1 MTFKKQ
7 LITLAF
13 FILSFIGVSQAQE
26 TLTLQEALNYALNN
40 SEAVR
45 KAKLDILKG
54 DYEIKEVR
62 AGALPQIDAV
72 ATLTN
77 NVLAQQFILPAEFM
91 GGEPGEFIA
100 VKAGTTW
107 SSLAQVQLNQQL
119 FNQQVF
125 TGLKAA
131 KSTKEYYRMAAKVAE
146 ENLLQQ
152 VASNYYQVIITREQL
167 AVVDANIERN
177 KTLEKTV
184 SSQYEIGLARKID
197 LDRVKVNSSNLQSQK
212 EQLLNA
218 VAQQE
223 NLLKYYMGMPVTQSI
238 TIPETSLEELEETA
252 NNLIAEKNFDLNN
265 LSSYLVLKEQ
275 EELLGF
281 QKRAIKAEFYP
292 SLSLGANYMYNT
304 QSNDFNLYT
313 KNALNYDMS
322 AITLTLSIPIFD
334 GGARSARLKQA
345 SIDIQKLQEDIKNSS
360 NALQMAYENAKI
372 QINNSLSTIET
383 QKQNKILA
391 EEVYNST
398 KNNYNNGLASLTD
411 LLTAE
416 TDLVTAQ
423 NSYNQALLNYKIAE
437 IELIKSQGNI
447 KSLINE

>member
-1 MTFKKQ
+1 MTFRKQ
-7 LITLAF
+7 FISF
-13 FILSFIGVSQAQE
+13 IIFILFFAGVSQAQE
-26 TLTLQEALNYALNN
+26 TLSLQDALNYALNN

-54 DYEIKEVR
+54 DYQIKEVR
-62 AGALPQIDAV
+62 AGALPQIDGT

-77 NVLAQQFILPAEFM
+77 NILAQQFILPAEFM

-131 KSTKEYYRMAAKVAE
+131 KSTKDFYLMAAKVAE

-167 AVVDANIERN
+167 AVIDANIERN
-177 KTLEKTV
+177 NTLEKTV
-184 SSQYEIGLARKID
+184 SSQYEVGLARKID
-197 LDRVKVNSSNLQSQK
+197 LDRVKVNSSNLKAQK
-212 EQLLNA
+212 EELLNA

-223 NLLKYYMGMPVTQSI
+223 NLLKYYMGMPVTQNI
-238 TIPETSLEELEETA
+238 VIPETSLEELEATTA
-252 NNLIAEKNFDLNN
+252 NIIAENNFDLNK
-265 LSSYLVLKEQ
+265 LSSFLVLKEQ

-281 QKRAIKAEFYP
+281 QKKAIEAEFYP

-313 KNALNYDMS
+313 KHALNYDMS
-322 AITLTLSIPIFD
+322 ALTLTLRIPIFD
-334 GGARSARLKQA
+334 GGARSSRLKQA
-345 SIDIQKLQEDIKNSS
+345 SLDIQKLQEDIKESS
-360 NALQMAYENAKI
+360 NGLQMAYENAKI
-372 QINNSLSTIET
+372 QINNSLITIET
-383 QKQNKILA
+383 QNQNKILA
-391 EEVYNST
+391 EEVYHST

-416 TDLVTAQ
+416 TELVTAQ

>member
-1 MTFKKQ
+1 MTFRKH
-7 LITLAF
+7 
-13 FILSFIGVSQAQE
+13 FILFTLSIFSFAGVSLAQE
-26 TLTLQEALNYALNN
+26 TITLHEALNYALNN

-54 DYEIKEVR
+54 DYQIKEVR
-62 AGALPQIDAV
+62 AGALPQIDGT

-77 NVLAQQFILPAEFM
+77 NILAQQFILPAEFM

-131 KSTKEYYRMAAKVAE
+131 KSTKDYYLVAAQVAE

-177 KTLEKTV
+177 QTLEKTV
-184 SSQYEIGLARKID
+184 SSQYELGLARKID
-197 LDRVKVNSSNLQSQK
+197 LDRVKVNSSNLSSQK

-218 VAQQE
+218 VSQQE
-223 NLLKYYMGMPVTQSI
+223 NLLKYYMGMPVTQAI
-238 TIPETSLEELEETA
+238 VLPEASLDELEATA
-252 NNLIAEKNFDLNN
+252 NNLIAENNFDVNKLN
-265 LSSYLVLKEQ
+265 SFLVLKEQ

-281 QKRAIKAEFYP
+281 QKKAIKAEFYP

-322 AITLTLSIPIFD
+322 AVTLTLTIPIFD
-334 GGARSARLKQA
+334 GGARGSRLKQA
-345 SIDIQKLQEDIKNSS
+345 SIDIQKLQEDMKNSA

-372 QINNSLSTIET
+372 QINNSLTTIET
-383 QKQNKILA
+383 QNQNKILA

-398 KNNYNNGLASLTD
+398 KNNYNNGLANLTD

-416 TDLVTAQ
+416 TELVTAQ

>member
-7 LITLAF
+7 LFTLAF

-54 DYEIKEVR
+54 DYQIKEVR
-62 AGALPQIDAV
+62 AGALPQIDGT

-131 KSTKEYYRMAAKVAE
+131 KSTKEYYTMAAKVAE

-223 NLLKYYMGMPVTQSI
+223 NLLKYYMGMPVTQRI
-238 TIPETSLEELEETA
+238 IIPQTSLEELEETA

-281 QKRAIKAEFYP
+281 QKRAIEAEFYP

-322 AITLTLSIPIFD
+322 AITLTLRIPIFD
-334 GGARSARLKQA
+334 GGARSSRLKQA

-383 QKQNKILA
+383 QNQNKILA

-416 TDLVTAQ
+416 TELVTAQ

>member
-1 MTFKKQ
+1 MTFRKQ
-7 LITLAF
+7 FIFFAV
-13 FILSFIGVSQAQE
+13 FILSFTSASQAQE
-26 TLTLQEALNYALNN
+26 ILTLQDALNYALNN

-54 DYEIKEVR
+54 DYQIKEVR
-62 AGALPQIDAV
+62 AGALPQIDGT

-77 NVLAQQFILPAEFM
+77 NILAQQFILPAEFM

-131 KSTKEYYRMAAKVAE
+131 KSTKDFYLMAAKVAE
-146 ENLLQQ
+146 ENILQQ

-167 AVVDANIERN
+167 AVIDANIERN
-177 KTLEKTV
+177 NTLEKTV

-197 LDRVKVNSSNLQSQK
+197 LDRVKVNSSNLKSQK

-223 NLLKYYMGMPVTQSI
+223 NLLKYYMGMPVTENI
-238 TIPETSLEELEETA
+238 VIPETSLEELEATTA
-252 NNLIAEKNFDLNN
+252 NLIAENNFDLNK
-265 LSSYLVLKEQ
+265 LSSFLVLKEQ

-281 QKRAIKAEFYP
+281 QKKAIEAEFYP

-313 KNALNYDMS
+313 NNALNYDMS
-322 AITLTLSIPIFD
+322 AVTLTLRIPIFD
-334 GGARSARLKQA
+334 GGARSSRLKQA
-345 SIDIQKLQEDIKNSS
+345 SLDIQKLQEDIKESS

-383 QKQNKILA
+383 QNQNKILA

-416 TDLVTAQ
+416 TELVTAQ

>member
-1 MTFKKQ
+1 MTFRKQ
-7 LITLAF
+7 FIFFAV
-13 FILSFIGVSQAQE
+13 FILSFTSVSQAQE
-26 TLTLQEALNYALNN
+26 ILTLQDALNYALNN

-54 DYEIKEVR
+54 DYQIKEVR
-62 AGALPQIDAV
+62 AGALPQIDGT

-77 NVLAQQFILPAEFM
+77 NILAQQFILPAEFM

-131 KSTKEYYRMAAKVAE
+131 KSTKDFYLMAAKVAE
-146 ENLLQQ
+146 ENILQQ

-167 AVVDANIERN
+167 AVIDANIERN
-177 KTLEKTV
+177 NTLEKTV

-197 LDRVKVNSSNLQSQK
+197 LDRVKVNSSNLKSQK

-223 NLLKYYMGMPVTQSI
+223 NLLKYYMGMPVTENI
-238 TIPETSLEELEETA
+238 VIPETSLEELEATTA
-252 NNLIAEKNFDLNN
+252 NLIAENNFDLNK
-265 LSSYLVLKEQ
+265 LSSFLVLKEQ

-281 QKRAIKAEFYP
+281 QKKAIEAEFYP

-313 KNALNYDMS
+313 NNALNYDMS
-322 AITLTLSIPIFD
+322 AVTLTLRIPIFD
-334 GGARSARLKQA
+334 GGARSSRLKQA
-345 SIDIQKLQEDIKNSS
+345 SLDIQKLQEDIKESS

-383 QKQNKILA
+383 QNQNKILA

-416 TDLVTAQ
+416 TELVTAQ

>member
-1 MTFKKQ
+1 MTFGKQ
-7 LITLAF
+7 FIFFAI
-13 FILSFIGVSQAQE
+13 FILSFTSASQAQE
-26 TLTLQEALNYALNN
+26 TLSLQDALNYALNN

-54 DYEIKEVR
+54 DYQIKEVR
-62 AGALPQIDAV
+62 AGALPQIDGT

-77 NVLAQQFILPAEFM
+77 NILAQQFILPAEFM

-131 KSTKEYYRMAAKVAE
+131 KSSKDFYLMAAKVAE

-167 AVVDANIERN
+167 AVIDANIERN
-177 KTLEKTV
+177 NTLEKTV
-184 SSQYEIGLARKID
+184 SSQYEVGLARKID
-197 LDRVKVNSSNLQSQK
+197 LDRVKVNSSNLKAQK
-212 EQLLNA
+212 EELLNA

-238 TIPETSLEELEETA
+238 VIPETSLEELEATTA
-252 NNLIAEKNFDLNN
+252 NLIAENNFDLNK
-265 LSSYLVLKEQ
+265 LSSFLVLKEQ

-281 QKRAIKAEFYP
+281 QKKAIEAEFYP

-313 KNALNYDMS
+313 KHALNYDMS
-322 AITLTLSIPIFD
+322 ALTLTLRIPIFD
-334 GGARSARLKQA
+334 GGARSSRLKQA
-345 SIDIQKLQEDIKNSS
+345 SLDIQKLQEDIKESS
-360 NALQMAYENAKI
+360 NGLQMAYENAKI
-372 QINNSLSTIET
+372 QINNSLITIET
-383 QKQNKILA
+383 QNQNKILA
-391 EEVYNST
+391 EEVYHST

-416 TDLVTAQ
+416 TELVTAQ

>member
-1 MTFKKQ
+1 MTFRKQ
-7 LITLAF
+7 FISFVF
-13 FILSFIGVSQAQE
+13 FIISFTGVSQAQE

-54 DYEIKEVR
+54 DYQIKEVR
-62 AGALPQIDAV
+62 AGALPQIDGT

-77 NVLAQQFILPAEFM
+77 NILAQQFILPAEFM

-184 SSQYEIGLARKID
+184 SSQYELGLARKID

-223 NLLKYYMGMPVTQSI
+223 NLLKYYMGMPVNERI
-238 TIPETSLEELEETA
+238 IIPETSLEELEETTK
-252 NNLIAEKNFDLNN
+252 NLIAENNFDINR

-281 QKRAIKAEFYP
+281 QKKAIEAEFYP

-313 KNALNYDMS
+313 SNALNYDMS
-322 AITLTLSIPIFD
+322 AVTLTLRIPIFD
-334 GGARSARLKQA
+334 GGSRSSRLKQA
-345 SIDIQKLQEDIKNSS
+345 SIDIQKLQEDIKNST

-383 QKQNKILA
+383 QNQNKILA

-398 KNNYNNGLASLTD
+398 QNNYNNGLASLTD

-416 TDLVTAQ
+416 TELVTAQ

-447 KSLINE
+447 KSLIHE

>member
-1 MTFKKQ
+1 MTFRKQ
-7 LITLAF
+7 FIFFAV
-13 FILSFIGVSQAQE
+13 FILSFTSVSQAQE
-26 TLTLQEALNYALNN
+26 ILTLQDALNYALNN

-54 DYEIKEVR
+54 DYQIKEVR
-62 AGALPQIDAV
+62 AGALPQIDGT

-77 NVLAQQFILPAEFM
+77 NILAQQFILPAEFM

-131 KSTKEYYRMAAKVAE
+131 KSTKDFYLMAAKVAE
-146 ENLLQQ
+146 ENILQQ

-167 AVVDANIERN
+167 AVIDANIERN
-177 KTLEKTV
+177 NTLEKNV

-197 LDRVKVNSSNLQSQK
+197 LDRVKVNSSNLKSQK

-223 NLLKYYMGMPVTQSI
+223 NLLKYYMGMPVTENI
-238 TIPETSLEELEETA
+238 VIPETSLEELEATTA
-252 NNLIAEKNFDLNN
+252 NLIAENNFDLNK
-265 LSSYLVLKEQ
+265 LSSFLVLKEQ

-281 QKRAIKAEFYP
+281 QKKAIEAEFYP

-313 KNALNYDMS
+313 NNALNYDMS
-322 AITLTLSIPIFD
+322 AVTLTLRIPIFD
-334 GGARSARLKQA
+334 GGARSSRLKQA
-345 SIDIQKLQEDIKNSS
+345 SLDIQKLQEDIKESS

-383 QKQNKILA
+383 QNQNKILA

-416 TDLVTAQ
+416 TELVTAQ

>member
-7 LITLAF
+7 LFTLAF

-26 TLTLQEALNYALNN
+26 TLTLQEALNYALSN

-54 DYEIKEVR
+54 DYQIKEVR
-62 AGALPQIDAV
+62 AGALPQIDGV

-238 TIPETSLEELEETA
+238 VIPETSLEELEETA

-281 QKRAIKAEFYP
+281 QKRAIEAEFYP

-322 AITLTLSIPIFD
+322 AITLTLRIPIFD
-334 GGARSARLKQA
+334 GGARSSRLKQA

-383 QKQNKILA
+383 QNQNKILA